1 MPEVRLDSGRD
12 WEDMEIHHPNDEAHD
27 SASKGPNADDSDTEG
42 AACEDES
49 SCDRQAIVALVASVF
64 PLPNGQSSLA
74 FRPPHGKSSQ
84 GL

>member
-1 MPEVRLDSGRD
+1 MRLDSGRD
-12 WEDMEIHHPNDEAHD
+12 GEDMEIDDEAHD
-27 SASKGPNADDSDTEG
+27 SASNDSDTEG
-42 AACEDES
+42 ALCEDEAT
-49 SCDRQAIVALVASVF
+49 CENAADVAAIVALAASVF

>member
-12 WEDMEIHHPNDEAHD
+12 WEDMEIDHPNDEAHD

-42 AACEDES
+42 AACEDE
-49 SCDRQAIVALVASVF
+49 AIVALVASVF